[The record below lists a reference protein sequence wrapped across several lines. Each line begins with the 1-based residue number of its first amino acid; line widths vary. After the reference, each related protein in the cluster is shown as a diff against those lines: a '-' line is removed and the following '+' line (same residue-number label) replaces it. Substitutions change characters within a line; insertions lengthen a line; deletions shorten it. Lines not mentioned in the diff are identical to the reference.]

1 MARFATLLFALV
13 STVAVTSAV
22 PAALVDRA
30 VIPGVPGVPG
40 PSVPL
45 FTVFTNGE
53 ILLEPYRSDSNYF
66 LQSTTAVN
74 VCRSCSSQLI
84 QITDK

>member
-30 VIPGVPGVPG
+30 VIPGVPG

-53 ILLEPYRSDSNYF
+53 IFLEPHRSDSKYF

-74 VCRSCSSQLI
+74 VRRSCSSQLI